1 VENIIILLF
10 NQFFFPNGNKNFK
23 KMINMEILVTG
34 GAGFIG
40 SHLVEKLLAED
51 KEVICLDNFNDFY
64 NPKIK
69 ERNIVKAMHHPNF
82 ILIRGDILDNK
93 LLDEIFSKYQIQKIV
108 HLAAI
113 AGVRPSLLS
122 PALYLEVDTK
132 GTVNLL
138 EKAKEYKV
146 EQFIF
151 GSSSSVYGVNKKIPF
166 SERDPTNSQISP
178 YAVAKK
184 AAEFYCQT
192 YHHLYK
198 IPITILR
205 FFTIYGPRQRPDMA
219 IHKFTRLISEN
230 KPIQMYGA
238 GLSKRDYTFIDDAIQ
253 GTIEALNKK
262 FDFEIF
268 NLGNSKT
275 IELKK
280 LIELINTKL
289 GKKAKI
295 EILPEQPGDVPIT
308 YADISKAKK
317 MLGFN
322 PQTSIERGIEKFIK
336 WYEKNK
342 E

>member
-1 VENIIILLF
+1 
-10 NQFFFPNGNKNFK
+10 
-23 KMINMEILVTG
+23 MEILVTG